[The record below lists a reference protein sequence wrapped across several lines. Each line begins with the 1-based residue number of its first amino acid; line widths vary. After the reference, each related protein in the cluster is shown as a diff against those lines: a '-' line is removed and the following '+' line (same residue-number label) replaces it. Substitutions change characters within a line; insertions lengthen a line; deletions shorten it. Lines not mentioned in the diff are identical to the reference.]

1 MTDLVLVAA
10 AVGVLIGVAL
20 VLLLPGRVAAAARS
34 ALSDRLEAV
43 DRGQERIDRAVREE
57 LGKNRGESAEAAA
70 RLREELRS
78 AQRDAAESTLK
89 GLGVFGERLDGLAK
103 ALEHRLALLGESN
116 EKRLDGLRATVDER
130 LAKLQEDNGK
140 RLDQMRQ
147 TVDEKLQGTLEKRLG
162 ESFKLV
168 SDQLESVSRGLGE
181 MRSLASGVGD
191 LKKVLTNVKVR
202 GTWGEVQL
210 GNLLEQMLSPEQYVQ
225 NAAPK
230 KDGGERVEFAVK
242 LPGPDDV
249 PGEEVLLPID
259 AKFPMEDYQRLVEAS
274 EKGDAEAVE
283 AASKALET
291 RIRGCA
297 EDIHDKY
304 LCPPRTTDFGILYLP
319 TEGLFA
325 EVVRRTGLVERLQR
339 EYKVTLAGPTTLTAM
354 LNSLQMGFRTLAI
367 QKRSAEVWQVL
378 GTVKAEFGKLG
389 GYVAKV
395 EKKLQEASNA
405 LQEIGRRGRAIE
417 RRLRDVQALPSADA
431 QRTLPA
437 VLPEAPLAEPVDEV
451 EAV

>member
-1 MTDLVLVAA
+1 MTNLILAA
-10 AVGVLIGVAL
+10 GIMGVLIGVAL
-20 VLLLPGRVAAAARS
+20 ALLLPGRIAGAARA
-34 ALSDRLEAV
+34 ALSDRLESV
-43 DRGQERIDRAVREE
+43 DRGQERLNRAVREE

-70 RLREELRS
+70 RLREELRA
-78 AQRDAAESTLK
+78 AQKDAADSTLR
-89 GLGVFGERLDGLAK
+89 GLGVFGQRLDGLAK
-103 ALEHRLALLGESN
+103 ALEQRLAQVGESS

-140 RLDQMRQ
+140 RLDEMRQ

-168 SDQLESVSRGLGE
+168 SDQLESVARGLGE

-210 GNLLEQMLSPEQYVQ
+210 GNLLEQMLSPEQYVV

-230 KDGGERVEFAVK
+230 RDGGERVEFAVR

-249 PGEEVLLPID
+249 RGEEVLLPID

-274 EKGDAEAVE
+274 ERGDAEGLE
-283 AASKALET
+283 AASKALEA

-304 LCPPRTTDFGILYLP
+304 LNPPRTTDFGILYLP

-325 EVVRRTGLVERLQR
+325 EVVRRTGLVEKLQR
-339 EYKVTLAGPTTLTAM
+339 EHKVTVAGPTTLTAM
-354 LNSLQMGFRTLAI
+354 LNALQMGFRTLAI

-378 GTVKAEFGKLG
+378 GAVKAEFGKLG
-389 GYVAKV
+389 GYVEKV

-405 LQEIGRRGRAIE
+405 LQEIGKRGRAIE
-417 RRLRDVQALPSADA
+417 RKLRDVQV
-431 QRTLPA
+431 LPA
-437 VLPEAPLAEPVDEV
+437 AEQRVLPNVSLGEAVDEV
-451 EAV
+451 ETV

>member
-1 MTDLVLVAA
+1 MTDLILAC
-10 AVGVLIGVAL
+10 GTMGLLIGVAL
-20 VLLLPGRVAAAARS
+20 ALVLPGRIAAAARA

-43 DRGQERIDRAVREE
+43 DRGQERIERAVREE
-57 LGKNRGESAEAAA
+57 LGKNRGESAEVAA

-78 AQRDAAESTLK
+78 AQKDAADSTLQ
-89 GLGVFGERLDGLAK
+89 GLRVFGERLDRLAE
-103 ALEHRLALLGESN
+103 ALEQRLTQVGEAN

-168 SDQLESVSRGLGE
+168 SDQLESVARGLGE
-181 MRSLASGVGD
+181 MRTLASGVGD

-202 GTWGEVQL
+202 GTWGEIQL
-210 GNLLEQMLSPEQYVQ
+210 GNLLEQMLSPEQYVV

-230 KDGGERVEFAVK
+230 RGSGERVEFAVK
-242 LPGPDDV
+242 LPGPDDA
-249 PGEEVLLPID
+249 PGREVLLPID
-259 AKFPMEDYQRLVEAS
+259 AKFPTEDYQRLVEAS
-274 EKGDAEAVE
+274 EKGDAPALE
-283 AASKALET
+283 AASKALEA

-304 LCPPRTTDFGILYLP
+304 LDPPGTTDFGILYLP

-339 EYKVTLAGPTTLTAM
+339 DYKVTVAGPTTLAAM

-378 GTVKAEFGKLG
+378 GAVKAEFGKVG
-389 GYVAKV
+389 DYVAKV
-395 EKKLQEASNA
+395 EKKLQEASNT
-405 LQEIGRRGRAIE
+405 LQEIGKRGRAIE
-417 RRLRDVQALPSADA
+417 RKLKDVQV
-431 QRTLPA
+431 LPA
-437 VLPEAPLAEPVDEV
+437 AERQQPLLPNVPLAAPVDEV
-451 EAV
+451 ETV

>member
-1 MTDLVLVAA
+1 MTNLILAA
-10 AVGVLIGVAL
+10 GIMGVLIGVAL
-20 VLLLPGRVAAAARS
+20 ALLLPGRIAGAARA
-34 ALSDRLEAV
+34 ALSDRLESV
-43 DRGQERIDRAVREE
+43 DRGQERLDRAVREE

-70 RLREELRS
+70 RLREELRA
-78 AQRDAAESTLK
+78 AQKDAADSTLR
-89 GLGVFGERLDGLAK
+89 GLGVFGQRLDGLAK
-103 ALEHRLALLGESN
+103 ALEQRLAQVGESS

-140 RLDQMRQ
+140 RLDEMRQ

-168 SDQLESVSRGLGE
+168 SDQLESVARGLGE

-210 GNLLEQMLSPEQYVQ
+210 GNLLEQMLSPEQYVV
-225 NAAPK
+225 NAATK
-230 KDGGERVEFAVK
+230 RDGGERVEFAVR

-249 PGEEVLLPID
+249 RGEEVLLPID

-274 EKGDAEAVE
+274 VRGDAEGLE
-283 AASKALET
+283 AASKALEA

-325 EVVRRTGLVERLQR
+325 EVVRRTGLVEKLQR
-339 EYKVTLAGPTTLTAM
+339 EHKVTVAGPTTLTAM
-354 LNSLQMGFRTLAI
+354 LNALQMGFRTLAI

-378 GTVKAEFGKLG
+378 GAVKAEFGKLG
-389 GYVAKV
+389 GYVEKV

-405 LQEIGRRGRAIE
+405 LQEIGKRGRAIE
-417 RRLRDVQALPSADA
+417 RKLRDVQV
-431 QRTLPA
+431 LPA
-437 VLPEAPLAEPVDEV
+437 AEQRVLPNVSLGEAVDEV
-451 EAV
+451 ETV

>member
-1 MTDLVLVAA
+1 MTSLVLIAA
-10 AVGVLIGVAL
+10 AIGVLVGVTL
-20 VLLLPGRVAAAARS
+20 VLLLPGRVAVASRAALA
-34 ALSDRLEAV
+34 DRLEAV

-78 AQRDAAESTLK
+78 AQKDAADSTLR

-103 ALEHRLALLGESN
+103 ALEQRLALLGESS

-130 LAKLQEDNGK
+130 LAKLQDDNGK
-140 RLDQMRQ
+140 RLDEMRR

-168 SDQLESVSRGLGE
+168 SDQLESVARGLGE

-202 GTWGEVQL
+202 GIWGEIQL
-210 GNLLEQMLSPEQYVQ
+210 GNLLEQVLSPEQYLV
-225 NAAPK
+225 NVAPRR
-230 KDGGERVEFAVK
+230 DGGERVEFAVK
-242 LPGPDDV
+242 LPGPDDA

-259 AKFPMEDYQRLVEAS
+259 AKFPMEDYLRLVEAS

-283 AASKALET
+283 AASKALEV

-325 EVVRRTGLVERLQR
+325 EVVRRTGLVEKLQR
-339 EYKVTLAGPTTLTAM
+339 EHKVTVAGPTTLTAM

-378 GTVKAEFGKLG
+378 GAVKAEFGKLG

-405 LQEIGRRGRAIE
+405 LQEIGKRGRAIE
-417 RRLRDVQALPSADA
+417 RTLRDVQALPQAEA
-431 QRTLPA
+431 QRVLPA
-437 VLPEAPLAEPVDEV
+437 VPPQLEIAEPVDEV
-451 EAV
+451 EAI

>member
-1 MTDLVLVAA
+1 MMNLALVALVAA
-10 AVGVLIGVAL
+10 AVGALIAL
-20 VLLLPGRVAAAARS
+20 TLALFLPGRVAAAARA

-43 DRGQERIDRAVREE
+43 DRGQERIDRAVRDE
-57 LGKNRGESAEAAA
+57 LGKNRGESGEAAA
-70 RLREELRS
+70 RLREELRA
-78 AQRDAAESTLK
+78 AQKDAADATLR
-89 GLGVFGERLDGLAK
+89 GLGVFGDRLDALSK
-103 ALEHRLALLGESN
+103 ALEQRLASVGESS
-116 EKRLDGLRATVDER
+116 EKRLEGLRATVDER
-130 LAKLQEDNGK
+130 LAKLQEDNAK

-168 SDQLESVSRGLGE
+168 SDQLESVARGLGE

-202 GTWGEVQL
+202 GTWGEIQL
-210 GNLLEQMLSPEQYVQ
+210 GNLLEQVLSPEQYVV

-230 KDGGERVEFAVK
+230 RDGGERVEFAVK
-242 LPGPDDV
+242 LPGPDDA

-274 EKGDAEAVE
+274 EKGDPEALE
-283 AASKALET
+283 AASKALEV

-297 EDIHDKY
+297 EDIHEKY
-304 LCPPRTTDFGILYLP
+304 LNPPRTTDFGILYLP

-325 EVVRRTGLVERLQR
+325 EVVRRIGLVERLQR
-339 EYKVTLAGPTTLTAM
+339 EHKVTVAGPTTLTAM

-405 LQEIGRRGRAIE
+405 LQEIGKRGRAIE
-417 RRLRDVQALPSADA
+417 RRLRDVQALPSPDP
-431 QRTLPA
+431 QG
-437 VLPEAPLAEPVDEV
+437 VLPVVPVDEPVDEV
-451 EAV
+451 ETV

>member
-1 MTDLVLVAA
+1 MTELVLVAA
-10 AVGVLIGVAL
+10 GVGILMGAAL
-20 VLLLPGRVAAAARS
+20 VLLLPGRVAAAARA

-70 RLREELRS
+70 RLREELRA
-78 AQRDAAESTLK
+78 AQRDAADSTLK

-103 ALEHRLALLGESN
+103 ALEQRLALLGESN

-130 LAKLQEDNGK
+130 LARLQEDNGK

-162 ESFKLV
+162 DSFKLV
-168 SDQLESVSRGLGE
+168 SEQLESVARGLGE

-210 GNLLEQMLSPEQYVQ
+210 GSLLEQMLSPEQYVA
-225 NAAPK
+225 NAATR
-230 KDGGERVEFAVK
+230 KDGGERVEFAVR

-283 AASKALET
+283 AAAKALEV

-325 EVVRRTGLVERLQR
+325 EVVRRTALVERLQR
-339 EYKVTLAGPTTLTAM
+339 EYRVTLAGPTTLAAM

-378 GTVKAEFGKLG
+378 GKVKAEFGKLG
-389 GYVAKV
+389 GYVGKV

-417 RRLRDVQALPSADA
+417 RTLRDVQVLPSAEA

-437 VLPEAPLAEPVDEV
+437 VAAQVTLGEAVDEV
-451 EAV
+451 ETV

>member
-1 MTDLVLVAA
+1 MTDLVLAA
-10 AVGVLIGVAL
+10 AVIGALVAVAL
-20 VLLLPGRVAAAARS
+20 VLLLPGRVAAAARA
-34 ALSDRLEAV
+34 ALGDRLEAV

-57 LGKNRGESAEAAA
+57 LGKNRAEAGEAAA
-70 RLREELRS
+70 RLREELRA
-78 AQRDAAESTLK
+78 AQKDAADATLR
-89 GLGVFGERLDGLAK
+89 GLGVFGDRLDALSK
-103 ALEHRLALLGESN
+103 ALEQRLTSVGEAS
-116 EKRLDGLRATVDER
+116 EKRLEGLRTTVDER
-130 LAKLQEDNGK
+130 LAKLQDDNAR

-168 SDQLESVSRGLGE
+168 SDQLESVARGLGE

-210 GNLLEQMLSPEQYVQ
+210 GNLLEQMLSPEQYVV
-225 NAAPK
+225 NAAPRR
-230 KDGGERVEFAVK
+230 DGGERVEFAVK
-242 LPGPDDV
+242 LPGPDDA

-274 EKGDAEAVE
+274 ERGDPEAVE
-283 AASKALET
+283 AASKALEV

-297 EDIHDKY
+297 EDIHEKY
-304 LCPPRTTDFGILYLP
+304 LNPPRTTEFGILYLP

-339 EYKVTLAGPTTLTAM
+339 EHKVTVAGPTTLAAM

-378 GTVKAEFGKLG
+378 GAVKSELGKLG
-389 GYVAKV
+389 GYVGKV

-405 LQEIGRRGRAIE
+405 LQEIGKRGRAIE
-417 RRLRDVQALPSADA
+417 RRLRDVQALPSTDP
-431 QRTLPA
+431 QG
-437 VLPEAPLAEPVDEV
+437 VLPVVPVEEAVDEV

>member
-1 MTDLVLVAA
+1 MTDVVLAA
-10 AVGVLIGVAL
+10 AVIGALVAVAL
-20 VLLLPGRVAAAARS
+20 VLLLPGRVAAAARA
-34 ALSDRLEAV
+34 ALVDRLEAV

-57 LGKNRGESAEAAA
+57 LGKNRAEAGEAAA
-70 RLREELRS
+70 RLREELRA
-78 AQRDAAESTLK
+78 AQKDAADATLR
-89 GLGVFGERLDGLAK
+89 GLGVFGDRLDALSK
-103 ALEHRLALLGESN
+103 ALEQRLASVGEAS
-116 EKRLDGLRATVDER
+116 EKRLEGLRTTVDER
-130 LAKLQEDNGK
+130 LAKLQDDNAR

-168 SDQLESVSRGLGE
+168 SDQLESVARGLGE

-210 GNLLEQMLSPEQYVQ
+210 GSLLEQMLSPEQYVV
-225 NAAPK
+225 NAAPRR
-230 KDGGERVEFAVK
+230 DGGERVEFAVK
-242 LPGPDDV
+242 LPGPDDA

-274 EKGDAEAVE
+274 ERGDPEAVE
-283 AASKALET
+283 AASKALEL

-297 EDIHDKY
+297 EDIHEKY
-304 LCPPRTTDFGILYLP
+304 LNPPRTTEFGILYLP

-339 EYKVTLAGPTTLTAM
+339 EHKVTVAGPTTLAAM

-378 GTVKAEFGKLG
+378 GAVKSELGKLG
-389 GYVAKV
+389 GYVGKV

-405 LQEIGRRGRAIE
+405 LQEIGKRGRAIE
-417 RRLRDVQALPSADA
+417 RRLRDVQALPSTDP
-431 QRTLPA
+431 QG
-437 VLPEAPLAEPVDEV
+437 VLPVVPVEEAVDEV

>member
-1 MTDLVLVAA
+1 MTDLVLAA
-10 AVGVLIGVAL
+10 AVIGALVAVAL
-20 VLLLPGRVAAAARS
+20 VLLLPGRVAAAARA
-34 ALSDRLEAV
+34 ALGDRLEAV

-57 LGKNRGESAEAAA
+57 LGKNRAEAGEAAA
-70 RLREELRS
+70 RLREELRA
-78 AQRDAAESTLK
+78 AQKDAADATLR
-89 GLGVFGERLDGLAK
+89 GLGVFGDRLDALSK
-103 ALEHRLALLGESN
+103 ALEQRLASVGEAS
-116 EKRLDGLRATVDER
+116 EKRLEGLRTTVDER
-130 LAKLQEDNGK
+130 LAKLQDDNAR

-168 SDQLESVSRGLGE
+168 SDQLESVARGLGE

-210 GNLLEQMLSPEQYVQ
+210 GNLLEQMLSPEQYVV
-225 NAAPK
+225 NAAPRR
-230 KDGGERVEFAVK
+230 DGGERVEFAVK
-242 LPGPDDV
+242 LPGPDDA

-274 EKGDAEAVE
+274 ERGDPEAVE
-283 AASKALET
+283 AASKALEV

-297 EDIHDKY
+297 EDIHEKY
-304 LCPPRTTDFGILYLP
+304 LNPPRTTEFGILYLP

-339 EYKVTLAGPTTLTAM
+339 EHKVTVAGPTTLAAM

-378 GTVKAEFGKLG
+378 GAVKSELGKLG
-389 GYVAKV
+389 GYVGKV

-405 LQEIGRRGRAIE
+405 LQEIGKRGRAIE
-417 RRLRDVQALPSADA
+417 RRLRDVQALPSTDP
-431 QRTLPA
+431 QG
-437 VLPEAPLAEPVDEV
+437 VLPVVPVDEAVDEV

>member
-1 MTDLVLVAA
+1 MNLALVAA
-10 AVGVLIGVAL
+10 AVLALLGLAL
-20 VLLLPGRVAAAARS
+20 VLLLPGRVAAAARA
-34 ALSDRLEAV
+34 ALADRLEAV
-43 DRGQERIDRAVREE
+43 DRGQERIDRSVREE

-78 AQRDAAESTLK
+78 AQKDAADTTLR
-89 GLGVFGERLDGLAK
+89 GLGVFGGRLDALSK
-103 ALEHRLALLGESN
+103 ALEQRLAAVGESS

-130 LAKLQEDNGK
+130 LAKLQEDNAT

-168 SDQLESVSRGLGE
+168 SDQLESVARGLGE

-210 GNLLEQMLSPEQYVQ
+210 GSLLEQVLSPEQYVV

-230 KDGGERVEFAVK
+230 REGGERVEFAVK
-242 LPGPDDV
+242 LPGPDDA

-283 AASKALET
+283 AASKALEA

-325 EVVRRTGLVERLQR
+325 EAVRRVGLVERLQR
-339 EYKVTLAGPTTLTAM
+339 EQKVTLAGPTTLTAM
-354 LNSLQMGFRTLAI
+354 LNALQMGFRTLAI

-378 GTVKAEFGKLG
+378 GVVKAEFGKLG

-405 LQEIGRRGRAIE
+405 LQEIGKRGRAIE
-417 RRLRDVQALPSADA
+417 RTLRDVQALPSPDA
-431 QRTLPA
+431 QRLPPA
-437 VLPEAPLAEPVDEV
+437 VPVSEPVDEV

>member
-1 MTDLVLVAA
+1 MTDVILGA
-10 AVGVLIGVAL
+10 AVFGVLMGAAL
-20 VLLLPGRVAAAARS
+20 AWLLPGRLAAAARG
-34 ALSDRLEAV
+34 ALADRLEAME
-43 DRGQERIDRAVREE
+43 RGQERIDRAVREE
-57 LGKNRGESAEAAA
+57 LGKNRGEGAEAAA
-70 RLREELRS
+70 RLREEVRA
-78 AQRDAAESTLK
+78 AQRDAAEATLR
-89 GLGVFGERLDGLAK
+89 GLGVFGERLDALAK
-103 ALEHRLALLGESN
+103 ALELRLAQVGEAS
-116 EKRLDGLRATVDER
+116 EKRLDGLRATVDAR

-140 RLDQMRQ
+140 RLDEMRQ

-168 SDQLESVSRGLGE
+168 SDQLESVARGLGE
-181 MRSLASGVGD
+181 MRTLASGVGD

-202 GTWGEVQL
+202 GTWGEIQL
-210 GNLLEQMLSPEQYVQ
+210 GSLLEQMLSPEQYLR

-230 KDGGERVEFAVK
+230 RESGERVEFAVR
-242 LPGPDDV
+242 LPGPEDA

-259 AKFPMEDYQRLVEAS
+259 AKFPVEDYQRLVEAS
-274 EKGDAEAVE
+274 ERGDAEAVE
-283 AASKALET
+283 AASKALEA

-304 LCPPRTTDFGILYLP
+304 LAPPRTTDFGILYLP

-339 EYKVTLAGPTTLTAM
+339 EHKVTVAGPTTLAAM

-378 GTVKAEFGKLG
+378 GAVKAEFGKVG
-389 GYVAKV
+389 DYVAKV
-395 EKKLQEASNA
+395 EKKLQEASNT
-405 LQEIGRRGRAIE
+405 LQEIGKRGRAIE
-417 RRLRDVQALPSADA
+417 RKLKDVQALPAGEA
-431 QRTLPA
+431 QRLLPN
-437 VLPEAPLAEPVDEV
+437 LALGEPVDEV